1 MWDRA
6 LYKKVLLKISP
17 CTVQSSVIWEITN
30 NNDDDRNHK
39 HKEGEKKQGKKKLS
53 HRFESLPGLA

>member
-39 HKEGEKKQGKKKLS
+39 HKGEGEKTRKEKNISKI
-53 HRFESLPGLA
+53 